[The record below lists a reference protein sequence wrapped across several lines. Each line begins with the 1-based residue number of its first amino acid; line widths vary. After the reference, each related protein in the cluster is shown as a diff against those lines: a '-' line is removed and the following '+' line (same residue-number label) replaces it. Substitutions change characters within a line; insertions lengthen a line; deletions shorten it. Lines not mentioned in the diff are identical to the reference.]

1 MLRLTLAQL
10 RASVGRLVASAL
22 AVVIAVA
29 FVVATL
35 VVSATASA
43 TVRTAVAAPLVDA
56 AAVVLLPGQDV
67 PDPDR
72 AAGVVD
78 AVRGVDGVADVAVDS
93 SLYVDLAG
101 EGAQRTYAQ
110 VDSVP
115 PAGPLRWQVLSA
127 GRLPEGPGEVAV
139 AGRVDA
145 EVGDRLS
152 VVPPPDPSATTTGPQ
167 TDPQTDP
174 ETDPQTDLG
183 DVAPPEPQD
192 VEVVGVV
199 DLGGDPTASF
209 LPRLFASP
217 EQVAAWGGTAD
228 QLRVA
233 PEPGADGPALVAAV
247 DEAATRVLGPDAEV
261 RSAADQ
267 TDVLVEDLTGGA
279 LQLVGLLL
287 VFAAVSV
294 LVAGLVIANTFAV
307 LLAQR
312 TRELALLRCVGAT
325 AAQVRRGVLLEAL
338 ATGLVASAAGVLV
351 GVGLAAAASAVG
363 SAVDS
368 PVPLAGLAV
377 PVSAV
382 AVGMVLGTVVTL
394 VAALAPARAAT
405 RVPPLA
411 AMRPLD
417 PVPVRSRGGLAR
429 LVLGLVLLVPGAA
442 VLAYGALTGSL
453 LVGLAGGLPTALGVV
468 LLCQRVVPPLVGL
481 TGRVL
486 GPLGGVPGRLAAR
499 NAVRT
504 PRRTAATAT
513 ALLVGVTL
521 TSTFLVGASSTRATV
536 TSGLAEEFPTD
547 VQVVD
552 LSGGYDPDA
561 AGLPAGLAGEL
572 AAVPGVAAAA
582 TVPGALVRA
591 PGDLGELT
599 VLGLPPEVADVV
611 RSPTGDAPA
620 DGEVR
625 VGEGFADVWGVAA
638 GDVWKVTGDAG
649 TAELVVRV
657 GGSVDQPVVSA
668 DQLVALAGDAPLQQV
683 WLALDDAEGRGAADA
698 VDAVTETAAASA
710 PGAAV
715 EGAVLFRQAL
725 DDVLDVLL
733 LVVTALL
740 GIAVVIALVG
750 VGNTLALSVV
760 ERRQELGLL
769 RALGQPA
776 GGVRRT
782 LLWEAGLVAGVASV
796 LGVGL
801 GVVFGLAGTASAL
814 GATTSVVLDVPWLQV
829 LAAVVV
835 ATLAGMVA
843 SLLPARRAAR
853 TPPVAAMAA

>member
-1 MLRLTLAQL
+1 VLHLTLAQL
-10 RASVGRLVASAL
+10 RASVGRLLASAL

-56 AAVVLLPGQDV
+56 AAVVLLPSQEGS
-67 PDPDR
+67 DPAQP
-72 AAGVVD
+72 AAAAD
-78 AVRGVDGVADVAVDS
+78 AVRAVDGVADVAVDRS
-93 SLYVDLAG
+93 VFVDLVG
-101 EGAQRTYAQ
+101 EGAERTFAQ

-115 PAGPLRWQVLSA
+115 AAGALRWQVLSA

-145 EVGDRLS
+145 AVGDRLS
-152 VVPPPDPSATTTGPQ
+152 VVPPPDPSAIA
-167 TDPQTDP
+167 TDP
-174 ETDPQTDLG
+174 EEP
-183 DVAPPEPQD
+183 VAEPEPQD

-209 LPRLFASP
+209 VPRLFADP
-217 EQVAAWGGTAD
+217 EQVAGWGGTAD

-233 PEPGADGPALVAAV
+233 AAPGADGTALVAAV
-247 DEAATRVLGPDAEV
+247 ADAATQALGPGAEV

-267 TDVLVEDLTGGA
+267 TDVLVEELTGGA

-325 AAQVRRGVLLEAL
+325 ATQVRRSVLLEAL
-338 ATGLVASAAGVLV
+338 ATGLVASAGGVLA
-351 GVGLAAAASAVG
+351 GVGLAGAASAVG
-363 SAVDS
+363 SALDS

-377 PVSAV
+377 PASAV
-382 AVGMVLGTVVTL
+382 VVGMVLGTVVTV

-405 RVPPLA
+405 QVPPLA

-417 PVPVRSRGGLAR
+417 PVPVRSRGGVAR

-442 VLAYGALTGSL
+442 VLAFGAATGSL

-468 LLCQRVVPPLVGL
+468 LLCQRAVPPVVGL
-481 TGRVL
+481 AGRVL

-536 TSGLAEEFPTD
+536 TSGLDEEFPTD

-552 LSGGYDPDA
+552 VSGGYDPGA
-561 AGLPAGLAGEL
+561 AGLPGGLTGEL
-572 AAVPGVAAAA
+572 AAVPGVAAVAA
-582 TVPGALVRA
+582 VPGALVQA
-591 PGDLGELT
+591 PGDLGELA
-599 VLGLPPEVADVV
+599 VLGLPPEVFDVV
-611 RSPTGDAPA
+611 RSRTGDAPA

-625 VGEGFADVWGVAA
+625 VGQGFADVWGVAA
-638 GDVWKVTGDAG
+638 GDVWEVTGGAG

-668 DQLVALAGDAPLQQV
+668 AQLAALAGDDAPLQQV

-698 VDAVTETAAASA
+698 VDAVTETAAAAA

-715 EGAVLFRQAL
+715 QGAVLFRQSL

-796 LGVGL
+796 LGVAL
-801 GVVFGLAGTASAL
+801 GVVLGLAGTASAL